1 MAKKSKKKLRRK
13 SKYQVGG
20 TMYNNTIP
28 PTLSTTNIVSQESDP
43 NIQLA
48 RQEKLDSATSDLIQS
63 SSEMG
68 DNIVAQEEQD
78 NQELANI
85 IAQDEAKIQTIDSAL
100 GSGIKSVDDAKKA
113 ANFLKSIKEVRG
125 LNIAKDLSTQAS
137 AATAVGQ
144 EGIKAGVQTS
154 TQAAATETGKQL
166 SQEAIKQTAK
176 STGIPVGVVSPTAS
190 TASTAGSAA
199 GTASS
204 AASNANLYA
213 LGAKVGGEGIK
224 YFADDDDPTTWTF
237 GEASG
242 DVLAET
248 GEFAGYGT
256 MIAPGIGTA
265 IGAGVGFVK
274 GIAEGFIKRGKAR
287 REKSRFEAKRK
298 RKIEQFNKDTQDML
312 ASEMSNVR
320 AGAIRQKTKSGYDL
334 GINTTARMGGLKMA
348 MPRYGFKI

>member
-48 RQEKLDSATSDLIQS
+48 REEALDNATSDLIQS

-68 DNIVAQEEQD
+68 DNIIEQEVQD
-78 NQELANI
+78 NQELANT
-85 IAQDEAKIQTIDSAL
+85 IAQDEAQIQAVDSIL
-100 GSGIKSVDDAKKA
+100 GTGIKAVKDAEKT
-113 ANFLKSIKEVRG
+113 ANFLKDLKQVRN

-137 AATAVGQ
+137 TATAIGQ
-144 EGIKAGVQTS
+144 EGINQGVQTAS
-154 TQAAATETGKQL
+154 QAAATETGKQL
-166 SQEAIKQTAK
+166 SQEAIKQTA
-176 STGIPVGVVSPTAS
+176 SATGIPVGVVSPTAS

-213 LGAKVGGEGIK
+213 LGAKVVGEGIK

-274 GIAEGFIKRGKAR
+274 GIAEGFINRGKAR

-298 RKIEQFNKDTQDML
+298 RKIQRFNKETQEAL
-312 ASEMSNVR
+312 ASEVSNVR

-334 GINTTARMGGLKMA
+334 GVNTTARMGGLKMA

>member
-48 RQEKLDSATSDLIQS
+48 RQEALDNATGDLIQS

-68 DNIVAQEEQD
+68 DNIIQQEEQD
-78 NQELANI
+78 NQDLANT
-85 IAQDEAKIQTIDSAL
+85 IAQDEAQLQAVDSVL
-100 GSGIKSVDDAKKA
+100 GTGIKTIKDAEKTT
-113 ANFLKSIKEVRG
+113 NFLKNFNEVRG
-125 LNIAKDLSTQAS
+125 LNVAKNLSSQAS

-144 EGIKAGVQTS
+144 EGIKQGVQTAS
-154 TQAAATETGKQL
+154 QAAATETGKQL
-166 SQEAIKQTAK
+166 SSQALSQTA
-176 STGIPVGVVSPTAS
+176 SATGIPVGVVAPG
-190 TASTAGSAA
+190 ASTAGSAA
-199 GTASS
+199 STASS

-213 LGAKVGGEGIK
+213 LGAKVVGEGIK

-274 GIAEGFIKRGKAR
+274 GIAEGFINRGKAR
-287 REKSRFEAKRK
+287 REKSRAEAKRK
-298 RKIEQFNKDTQDML
+298 RKIRQFNKDTQENL
-312 ASEMSNVR
+312 VSQVSNVR

-334 GINTTARMGGLKMA
+334 GINTTAKMGGLKMA
-348 MPRYGFKI
+348 IPRYGFKI